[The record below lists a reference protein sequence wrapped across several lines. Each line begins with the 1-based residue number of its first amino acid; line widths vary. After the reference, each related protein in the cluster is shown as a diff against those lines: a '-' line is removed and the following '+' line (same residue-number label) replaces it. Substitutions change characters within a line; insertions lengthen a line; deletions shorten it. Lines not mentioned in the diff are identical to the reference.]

1 MMRVASSHTGSRS
14 YRLTHTTV
22 ALALILSVLL
32 LSAPTTGF
40 ADSNTT
46 SSKEEKLQQLKKQI
60 NETRTTLTKKSNT
73 RNQLQQQL
81 RKNETAIGKVSLT
94 LKRLAKQLKQQQREL
109 GSLNREEK
117 TKANELQQQQQLLAQ
132 QIRASYAMG
141 NQGYAKL
148 FLNQN
153 DPAAIG
159 RTLVYYDYLNQSR
172 TRNINTIDQ
181 RIVALSRIKTDIERK
196 QTQIKKAQQKQ
207 RQQKSALEE
216 KRSSRKKIL
225 ADIEK
230 DIKNQSQRL
239 VQLEEARR
247 DLETLLSSLRDT
259 LADIPPDA
267 GDVAQFSQLKG
278 KLLHPTRGKIRNRFG
293 KRSRNGSLWQGLTIS
308 AKTGADVKAVHH
320 GRIAFSDWL
329 RGFGLLVIIDHGDGY
344 MSLYGHNE
352 SLYRDVG
359 EWVETGDVIATV
371 GESGGQSSAGLYFEI
386 RQNGKPINPKPW
398 LARR

>member
-1 MMRVASSHTGSRS
+1 MRVADSETGLHSNNRS
-14 YRLTHTTV
+14 IYTAAAVVT
-22 ALALILSVLL
+22 ALL
-32 LSAPTTGF
+32 LLAAPAASFSDDT
-40 ADSNTT
+40 AR
-46 SSKEEKLQQLKKQI
+46 SKEEKLQLLKKQI
-60 NETRTTLTKKSNT
+60 SETRSTLTTKNNR
-73 RNQLQQQL
+73 RNQLQRQL
-81 RKNETAIGKVSLT
+81 RKNETAIGNVSRSLKQLAT
-94 LKRLAKQLKQQQREL
+94 QLKRQRHEL
-109 GSLNREEK
+109 GSLNSEK
-117 TKANELQQQQQLLAQ
+117 KSRAAELHQQQALLAQ

-148 FLNQN
+148 FLNQK

-172 TRNINTIDQ
+172 TRNINAIDE
-181 RIVALSRIKTDIERK
+181 RIATLTRVEQDIERT
-196 QTQIKKAQQKQ
+196 QSQIKKVQQQQQ
-207 RQQKSALEE
+207 REKKTLEE
-216 KRSSRKKIL
+216 ERASRKEIL
-225 ADIEK
+225 VNIEK
-230 DIKNQSQRL
+230 DIKNESQRL

-247 DLETLLSSLRDT
+247 DLEALLSSLRDT

-267 GDVAQFSQLKG
+267 GDIAQFSQLKG
-278 KLLHPTRGKIRNRFG
+278 ELLHPAKGKIRNRFG
-293 KRSRNGSLWQGLTIS
+293 KLNRNGSLWQGLTIA
-308 AKTGADVKAVHH
+308 AKAGTGVKAVHH

-371 GESGGQSSAGLYFEI
+371 GASGGQSSAGLYFEI
-386 RQNGKPINPKPW
+386 RKNGKPINPQPW